1 MARYTLRWTDVWQ
14 PYVLFFTTQDDK
26 HPTRE
31 LAFEIR
37 QTSLENDLASL
48 YMPYGTSYYD
58 RIEQFTNLARSVK
71 AQPGNAE
78 TLRQLNDL
86 EKELIRPSE
95 DTRKVYKA
103 YAQSLRESD
112 KSLAKVAG
120 YVNTYIGRIKQL
132 QKKPDAEEIK
142 LLKSLLNEVKSISND
157 LTKDAQAYLTDT
169 AKTLATIK
177 TTV

>member
-1 MARYTLRWTDVWQ
+1 MPYYHVRWNDVWQ
-14 PYVLFFTTQDDK
+14 KYLLFSTTQDDK

-31 LAFEIR
+31 LAAEIR
-37 QTSLENDLASL
+37 QTSLEKDLTSL
-48 YMPYGTSYYD
+48 YRPYGESYYD

-86 EKELIRPSE
+86 EKELISPGP

-103 YAQSLRESD
+103 YAQSLRESG

-120 YVNTYIGRIKQL
+120 YVNTYIGGIAQL

-142 LLKSLLNEVKSISND
+142 LLKSLLNEVQSISND

>member
-1 MARYTLRWTDVWQ
+1 MADYFMRWTDVWQ
-14 PYVLFFTTQDDK
+14 PYVVFFTAQDDQ

-31 LAFEIR
+31 LASEIR
-37 QTSLENDLASL
+37 QKDPSKGLASL
-48 YMPYGTSYYD
+48 YRPFETNYYALV
-58 RIEQFTNLARSVK
+58 EKFTNLARSVK

-78 TLRQLNDL
+78 TLRQLNAL
-86 EKELIRPSE
+86 EKELISPGP

-103 YAQSLRESD
+103 YAQTLRESD
-112 KSLAKVAG
+112 KSLADVAG

-142 LLKSLLNEVKSISND
+142 LLKSLLKEVHAISND
-157 LTKDAQAYLTDT
+157 LTNDAQAYINDT

-177 TTV
+177 ATV